1 MVAKE
6 REKSSFAGGQAES
19 RSCLIYKDS
28 RSLGTSLQRQLIPCV
43 LILSSAD
50 INRRP
55 TGVKSANGR
64 MPSSAWTAPHKTPPR
79 QLVSCSAQLGSRAV
93 LFFWL
98 FSSAIPDDTPA
109 PRDLFICGDFYGFCS
124 TKSRWWC
131 REFVCLPTA
140 LTYFTNLVTVTK
152 DAVYEVTS
160 DGIEAPACSK
170 DHNFP
175 NVTIR
180 RSDTSTFMIYPR
192 RPGLR

>member
-1 MVAKE
+1 MAKE

-79 QLVSCSAQLGSRAV
+79 QLVSCSAQLGSRAA
-93 LFFWL
+93 LFFLALFFGDPGRYTRPRGFIHLRGFLWL
-98 FSSAIPDDTPA
+98 LFDKVEVVV
-109 PRDLFICGDFYGFCS
+109 PRICLF
-124 TKSRWWC
+124 
-131 REFVCLPTA
+131 A
-140 LTYFTNLVTVTK
+140 
-152 DAVYEVTS
+152 
-160 DGIEAPACSK
+160 DGI
-170 DHNFP
+170 
-175 NVTIR
+175 NVFYKFSYGDQGR
-180 RSDTSTFMIYPR
+180 
-192 RPGLR
+192 GLRGNFRRNRSSCMQ

>member
-1 MVAKE
+1 VAKE

-79 QLVSCSAQLGSRAV
+79 QLVSCSAQLGSRGS
-93 LFFWL
+93 FFFGSFL
-98 FSSAIPDDTPA
+98 RRSRTIHPPPGIYSSAGIFMA
-109 PRDLFICGDFYGFCS
+109 FVRQ
-124 TKSRWWC
+124 SRGGGAANL
-131 REFVCLPTA
+131 FVC
-140 LTYFTNLVTVTK
+140 
-152 DAVYEVTS
+152 
-160 DGIEAPACSK
+160 
-170 DHNFP
+170 
-175 NVTIR
+175 R
-180 RSDTSTFMIYPR
+180 RH
-192 RPGLR
+192 